1 MCFEGRAAWLK
12 NLAVWFVCVSLGIVF
27 IVLLA
32 LSILNVSQDEWAL
45 NYGKIS
51 RTVRGDVMGP
61 GRQTLQPDSELITYK
76 NTFVTHDLEID
87 CWTRDG
93 LDISLDISIQTRYV
107 EKELEAIFFEFGK
120 ESEFT
125 PYVVNVLKKIMRE
138 TCSNYTSFDYYNQ
151 RGVIQSDMLNRI
163 DTKLPTLGTHLTTGG
178 FLQLR
183 NIKLPDSFNQAILD
197 KRSAEQDIQV
207 AINQRAQQLI
217 IASTTLSQAVN
228 NGTVLVNNAN
238 LLAAAIRFDADQQ
251 AQAITSKYQQRAL
264 VYQIAMQNLGMNAS
278 DYIRNVLMN
287 QLLND
292 RRTSTTVF
300 I

>member
-1 MCFEGRAAWLK
+1 MCFGGRASGLK
-12 NLAVWFVCVSLGIVF
+12 NFISWLFGISVGILI
-27 IVLLA
+27 IVLLV
-32 LSILNVSQDEWAL
+32 LSILDVAQDEWAL
-45 NYGKIS
+45 NYGKVS

-61 GRQTLQPDSELITYK
+61 GRQTLQPDTELITFK
-76 NTFVTHDLEID
+76 NTFITHDLEID

-107 EKELEAIFFEFGK
+107 ETELKDIFFEFGK
-120 ESEFT
+120 ESEFI
-125 PYVVNVLKKIMRE
+125 PYVTNVLKKIMRE

-163 DTKLPTLGTHLTTGG
+163 DTQLPTLGTHLTTGG
-178 FLQLR
+178 YLQLR

-207 AINQRAQQLI
+207 AVNQRAQQLI
-217 IASTTLSQAVN
+217 IASTALSQAVN
-228 NGTVLVNNAN
+228 NGTVIINNAN
-238 LLAAAIRFDADQQ
+238 LLAAAIRFDAEQQ
-251 AQAITSKYQQRAL
+251 ALAITSKYQQRAL

-278 DYIRNVLMN
+278 DYIRNILLN

-292 RRTSTTVF
+292 HRASTSVF